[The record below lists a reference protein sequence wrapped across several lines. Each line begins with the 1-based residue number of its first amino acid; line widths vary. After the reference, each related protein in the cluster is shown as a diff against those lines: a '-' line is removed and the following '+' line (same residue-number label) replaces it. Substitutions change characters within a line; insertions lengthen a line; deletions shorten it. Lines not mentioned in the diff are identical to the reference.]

1 MTRLPS
7 LVLAVA
13 ALAACGIQTLRVE
26 PVKVEPIHLTVD
38 INLHDAASTQT
49 STQASDGPRR

>member
-7 LVLAVA
+7 LVLAIAV
-13 ALAACGIQTLRVE
+13 LAACGTHTLRVE

-38 INLHDAASTQT
+38 VNLHET
-49 STQASDGPRR
+49 STTASDGPKR

>member
-7 LVLAVA
+7 LVLSVA
-13 ALAACGIQTLRVE
+13 ALAACGTQTLRVE

-38 INLHDAASTQT
+38 INLHDGTTPGT
-49 STQASDGPRR
+49 STAASDGRRR